1 MASDNF
7 LEIEHKFLVDQ
18 GFDPRRFHQS
28 LASLSPNRQASI
40 RVRDTYYVLERDQSR
55 IFRHRFDH
63 EIQQLTVKSLG
74 PDAAVRT
81 EVNIPIDQSKGDQK
95 LAVARFMQEL
105 GASWSAEIT
114 KDIDVAYF
122 DDCEVVFYRAVGR
135 DCEVSC
141 VEFEAVGAN
150 SIERGLETLA
160 LYENKLGFDP
170 KNREAKSLFEL
181 LVLPSAPASVRSLFN
196 DHI

>member
-7 LEIEHKFLVDQ
+7 LEIEHKFLVGE
-18 GFDPRRFHQS
+18 GFDPRRFHQMV
-28 LASLSPNRQASI
+28 ATLSPYRQA
-40 RVRDTYYVLERDQSR
+40 RVQVRDTYYVLASDQSR
-55 IFRHRFDH
+55 IFRHRFDS

-95 LAVARFMQEL
+95 PAVERFMHEI
-105 GASWSAEIT
+105 GASWSAEIH

-135 DCEVSC
+135 DREVSC

-150 SIERGLETLA
+150 SVEGGLATLVD
-160 LYENKLGFDP
+160 YENRLGFDP

-181 LVLPSAPASVRSLFN
+181 LVLPVAPEGIRKMFKALG
-196 DHI
+196 